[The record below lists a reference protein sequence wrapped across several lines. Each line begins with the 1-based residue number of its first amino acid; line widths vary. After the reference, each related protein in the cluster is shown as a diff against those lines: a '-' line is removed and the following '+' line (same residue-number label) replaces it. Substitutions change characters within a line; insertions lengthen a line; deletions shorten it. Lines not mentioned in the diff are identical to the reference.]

1 VWYDGLEDPRWCG
14 STMIKALLIVV
25 SLNGGGDYRV
35 EMPTMESCLDMR
47 SSITKQDNTLKT
59 LCIPKED
66 DSDKFKAFLSMF
78 TEMVREMKEMESND
92 KLGSDGYRET
102 NRQCNDGSAKC

>member
-1 VWYDGLEDPRWCG
+1 
-14 STMIKALLIVV
+14 MIKAMLVITAL
-25 SLNGGGDYRV
+25 SGGADYRV
-35 EMPTMESCLDMR
+35 EMPSMDSCLDMR
-47 SSITKQDNTLKT
+47 SSITKQDSTLKT

-92 KLGSDGYRET
+92 KLRSVNNGET
-102 NRQCNDGSAKC
+102 NRKCEDGSAKC

>member
-1 VWYDGLEDPRWCG
+1 V
-14 STMIKALLIVV
+14 IKALLIVA
-25 SLNGGGDYRV
+25 SLNGGDYRV

-59 LCIPKED
+59 LCILKKD

-78 TEMVREMKEMESND
+78 TEMVREMKEYVD
-92 KLGSDGYRET
+92 V
-102 NRQCNDGSAKC
+102 

>member
-1 VWYDGLEDPRWCG
+1 
-14 STMIKALLIVV
+14 
-25 SLNGGGDYRV
+25 
-35 EMPTMESCLDMR
+35 
-47 SSITKQDNTLKT
+47 
-59 LCIPKED
+59 
-66 DSDKFKAFLSMF
+66 MF

>member
-1 VWYDGLEDPRWCG
+1 
-14 STMIKALLIVV
+14 MIKALLIVA

-47 SSITKQDNTLKT
+47 SSITKQDRTLKT

-78 TEMVREMKEMESND
+78 TEMVREMKEMESDD
-92 KLGSDGYRET
+92 KLGSVNNEQT
-102 NRQCNDGSAKC
+102 NRQCTGSSADC

>member
-1 VWYDGLEDPRWCG
+1 
-14 STMIKALLIVV
+14 MIKALLIVA

-47 SSITKQDNTLKT
+47 SSITKQDSTLKT

-92 KLGSDGYRET
+92 KLGSVNNGEA
-102 NRQCNDGSAKC
+102 NRKCNDSSAKC